1 MKILLLGSKGQLGQD
16 LKRSLSTIS
25 SVIPL
30 NKKDGNLLDIKN
42 LLKNIDATNPD
53 VIVNA
58 AAYTAVDRAEEE
70 KNIALKTNFESV
82 KEISKYC
89 FQKNKI
95 LIHFSTDYVFDGKSK
110 NQLSENDQTNPI
122 NYYGHTKLLGDLAIL
137 NSGCKHLIFRISWV
151 YSPHGNN
158 FPNTIIKL
166 CSNRDSLKIVN
177 DQFGSPTST
186 EFVANT
192 VSECIDKKINKGI
205 GNFGLYNLTPNGT
218 ISWFDFAL
226 EIIKHEEIKG
236 KSFLCPSHKIQSI
249 PSKEFP
255 TKASRPT
262 YSKLSTNKIKKDY
275 LIDIDDWSFYYKK
288 LF

>member
-16 LKRSLSTIS
+16 LQRSLSTIS
-25 SVIPL
+25 SVISL
-30 NKKDGNLLDIKN
+30 DKKDGNLLHTEN
-42 LLKNIDATNPD
+42 LIENIDAINPD
-53 VIVNA
+53 LIVNA
-58 AAYTAVDRAEEE
+58 AAYTAVDRAEDE
-70 KNIALKTNFESV
+70 KDIALETNFKAV

-95 LIHFSTDYVFDGKSK
+95 LIHFSTDYVYDGRSK
-110 NQLSENDQTNPI
+110 NQLSENDKTKPI

-166 CSNRDSLKIVN
+166 CSNNDSVKIVN

-186 EFVANT
+186 KFIADT
-192 VSECIDKKINKGI
+192 VSECINRKINKGV

-218 ISWFDFAL
+218 ISWYDFAL

-236 KSFLCPSHKIQSI
+236 KSFLCPSHKIQPIS
-249 PSKEFP
+249 SKEFP
-255 TKASRPT
+255 TKALRPT
-262 YSKLSTNKIKKDY
+262 YSKLSTNKIQKDY
-275 LIDIDDWSFYYKK
+275 SIDIHDWSIYYKK